1 MAPEHGRNAALENCN
16 IYREEMGSPG
26 AVAAV
31 AGGAGGAAAGTRF
44 ALAAIAKDL
53 DGGQEDGPGD
63 EEDEKDIEP
72 HIRLP
77 PTTSR

>member
-1 MAPEHGRNAALENCN
+1 
-16 IYREEMGSPG
+16 MGSPAA

-31 AGGAGGAAAGTRF
+31 AGSAGGTAAGTGF
-44 ALAAIAKDL
+44 PLAAGPDDRAK
-53 DGGQEDGPGD
+53 GQEKGRGN

>member
-1 MAPEHGRNAALENCN
+1 
-16 IYREEMGSPG
+16 MGSPG

-31 AGGAGGAAAGTRF
+31 AGGAAAAAAGAGFSLTTGPNDR
-44 ALAAIAKDL
+44 AK
-53 DGGQEDGPGD
+53 GQEKGRGD

-77 PTTSR
+77 PTASR

>member
-1 MAPEHGRNAALENCN
+1 
-16 IYREEMGSPG
+16 MGSPAT

-31 AGGAGGAAAGTRF
+31 AGGAAAAAAGAAF
-44 ALAAIAKDL
+44 APAAVAKDL
-53 DGGQEDGPGD
+53 DGGQEDGRGD

-77 PTTSR
+77 PTASR